1 MIMLYVDLDSVLT
14 DFDKQLADLLD
25 KPLERGWDFGNDPKI
40 WKKIDDAG
48 EEFWKS
54 MPWMS
59 DGHELWNAVKKY
71 EPTILTAP
79 SRHPSSTA
87 GKKLWLKENLPNVLY
102 IIDHKK
108 YTYAK
113 DGYILIDDSEKH
125 IKKWEDAGGTGI
137 LHKDAKSTIKKLE
150 EIMSYK
156 KKEAS
161 STPSRVSFD
170 YTKYVHSTPKSGG
183 EYYTLRIP
191 KDVTPPNEG
200 IHLNIGGIDLVVF
213 SVSTPEDIAKGR
225 GGPVAQSMIENGI
238 GYSVNCLPNNHEYLR
253 KETLSSVIP
262 RMDVLASTLEA
273 AGLIKEA
280 YFMDK
285 LADKWEEY
293 LKGGPGN
300 VTLKSMVK
308 PLWGTNEKRVT
319 IVTDALDN
327 IARRLVKTDIAQEKM
342 DDIEKLRADIK
353 RLVNKDFSN
362 QAEKDN
368 TKKDLYNRAFSI
380 NMKVAELV
388 GLLLV
393 TPANKMEWQ
402 SNENEISKLSK
413 EFVKPQY
420 KDPLQSEFS
429 HSKMFSEMVRRAS
442 SMDLSGLSD
451 DHLRI
456 VNACLERIINSAL
469 EKEAT
474 LDNYL
479 LQLIQYMRLKKRSAQ
494 DVAERIMKGLELW
507 PPATNTDRNMVKVAA
522 WKKALMTIG
531 KTPEGIMRLLRSFN
545 LDSRTID
552 RLIMPIPELAP
563 LAGETAQ
570 SFIAKLDE
578 KDLAPDSQPPPSNN
592 RDPSIKS
599 KSPAGI

>member
-1 MIMLYVDLDSVLT
+1 MNMVMVDLDGVLT
-14 DFDKQLADLLD
+14 DFHKQLAKLLD
-25 KPLERGWDFGNDPKI
+25 KPLDRDWDFGNDPKI

-48 EEFWKS
+48 EEFWKN
-54 MPWMS
+54 MPWMPN
-59 DGHELWNAVKKY
+59 GHELWDAIKKY
-71 EPTILTAP
+71 KPTILTAP

-87 GKKLWLKENLPNVLY
+87 GKKVWLKENLPDVPY
-102 IIDHKK
+102 TIDKK
-108 YTYAK
+108 KQDYAK
-113 DGYILIDDSEKH
+113 DGYILIDDRDKN
-125 IKKWEDAGGTGI
+125 IKKWEDAGGIGI

-150 EIMSYK
+150 KIMNDK

-161 STPSRVSFD
+161 NTLSRVSSD
-170 YTKYVHSTPKSGG
+170 YSKYVHSTPKSGG

-225 GGPVAQSMIENGI
+225 GGPVAKSMVENGI

-262 RMDVLASTLEA
+262 RMDALADVLEA
-273 AGLIKEA
+273 AGLVKEA
-280 YFMDK
+280 YFIDK
-285 LADKWEEY
+285 LSGKWEDY
-293 LKGGPGN
+293 LKGDHGDI
-300 VTLKSMVK
+300 TLKSMIK

-327 IARRLVKTDIAQEKM
+327 ISRRLVKTDIPQEKIG
-342 DDIEKLRADIK
+342 DIERLRADIK
-353 RLVNKDFSN
+353 RLVNKDFSS

-380 NMKVAELV
+380 NMKIAELV

-393 TPANKMEWQ
+393 TPADRMAWV
-402 SNENEISKLSK
+402 SNENEIGRLAKDFMKS
-413 EFVKPQY
+413 QY
-420 KDPLQSEFS
+420 KDPLQSEVGR
-429 HSKMFSEMVRRAS
+429 SKMFSEMARRAAS
-442 SMDLSGLSD
+442 IDLSGLSEI
-451 DHLRI
+451 HLKI
-456 VNACLERIINSAL
+456 VNACLNRVITSAL
-469 EKEAT
+469 EKNAT

-479 LQLIQYMRLKKRSAQ
+479 LQLIQYMRLQKRTAQ
-494 DVAERIMKGLELW
+494 DIAEKIMKGLELW
-507 PPATNTDRNMVKVAA
+507 PPADSTDKNMVKIAA

-545 LDSRTID
+545 LDSRAID
-552 RLIMPIPELAP
+552 KLIMPIPELAP
-563 LAGETAQ
+563 LAGETVQ

-578 KDLAPDSQPPPSNN
+578 KDLAPKNQTPLSDN
-592 RDPSIKS
+592 RNPIVEGKRA
-599 KSPAGI
+599 PGI